1 MQKNVKKV
9 SLLEKFIISILII
22 SLTMT
27 NFLVV
32 GESLVSYAK
41 DFVLDSQTEATLNKN
56 VKFDTYFKSGNGNTH
71 YLVCDVNEQNSD
83 MVLNLSVDSGYLKN
97 AKIELQNPNYVVRN
111 VVDNSEKVQDATN
124 TTISLKQINAGEQL
138 SVGLVI
144 ESNIADNVKLED
156 VSKDSKVV
164 LKAIY
169 VDEKGKEIE
178 LEKEVTLNISWTGN
192 YETETNSEL
201 VKYTNFVQNGEEK
214 VLVQVLAKSN
224 VKFDGKK
231 LPLK

>member
-144 ESNIADNVKLED
+144 ESNIADTVKLED

-164 LKAIY
+164 LKAVY

-224 VKFDGKK
+224 VKF
-231 LPLK
+231 PS

>member
-27 NFLVV
+27 NFFVV

-56 VKFDTYFKSGNGNTH
+56 VKFDTYFKSDNGNTH

-124 TTISLKQINAGEQL
+124 TTFL
-138 SVGLVI
+138 
-144 ESNIADNVKLED
+144 
-156 VSKDSKVV
+156 
-164 LKAIY
+164 
-169 VDEKGKEIE
+169 
-178 LEKEVTLNISWTGN
+178 
-192 YETETNSEL
+192 
-201 VKYTNFVQNGEEK
+201 
-214 VLVQVLAKSN
+214 
-224 VKFDGKK
+224 
-231 LPLK
+231 